1 MGVPLTRNT
10 LIHGVEEWAKV
21 PRRLTE
27 HHQPLKIRTPDGR
40 LLDRPMRRHRA
51 PIRGISDNYDKLE
64 EPLLALGIAVRGRIG
79 DAESIL
85 IDVAPM
91 VDLTMEFL
99 RRNPDLFLDREP
111 IPRQWYA
118 RRG

>member
-1 MGVPLTRNT
+1 
-10 LIHGVEEWAKV
+10 
-21 PRRLTE
+21 
-27 HHQPLKIRTPDGR
+27 
-40 LLDRPMRRHRA
+40 
-51 PIRGISDNYDKLE
+51 
-64 EPLLALGIAVRGRIG
+64 VRGRIG